1 VIRRRLASA
10 LLYFAALLCAALPA
24 QAQQLPKLTGRV
36 VDQANLLPPDREA
49 ALTAKLEALERTTS
63 RQLVVVTVP
72 NLQGFEVEDFGYKLG
87 EAWKLGDAKA
97 DNGALLLVALS
108 EKKIRIEVGDGLEP
122 ILPDAMAHFIIRDTI
137 RPRFQQGDFAGGID
151 GGADALIQQLSAPAE
166 TAERE
171 AIAAQQKLQQ
181 QGAAAQRGNS
191 AQGFGGF
198 GVLIFWIVLF
208 FVVMPMLRGGR
219 RGRRYRRGGRG
230 GVFIWGPGM
239 GGGGWGGGGGS
250 GWGGGGGGG
259 WGGGGGFSGGGGSF
273 GGGGASGGW

>member
-1 VIRRRLASA
+1 VVGRLLAWIA
-10 LLYFAALLCAALPA
+10 LFVAAVFCAAIPA

-36 VDQANLLPPDREA
+36 VDQANLLPPEREA
-49 ALTAKLEALERTTS
+49 ALTARLEALERSTS

-72 NLQGFEVEDFGYKLG
+72 DLQGYAVDDFGFALG
-87 EAWKLGDAKA
+87 ESWKLGDAKA
-97 DNGALLLVALS
+97 DNGALLLVALA

-122 ILPDAMAHFIIRDTI
+122 ILPDAMAHIIIRDSI

-151 GGADALIQQLSAPAE
+151 AGAAALVQQLSAPPE
-166 TAERE
+166 VAERE

-181 QGAAAQRGNS
+181 QQQQGAQRSNS
-191 AQGFGGF
+191 TQGFGGF
-198 GVLIFWIVLF
+198 GVLIFWLVLF
-208 FVVMPMLRGGR
+208 FVVLPMFRGGR
-219 RGRRYRRGGRG
+219 RGRRYRRRGGG

-239 GGGGWGGGGGS
+239 GGGWGGGGGS